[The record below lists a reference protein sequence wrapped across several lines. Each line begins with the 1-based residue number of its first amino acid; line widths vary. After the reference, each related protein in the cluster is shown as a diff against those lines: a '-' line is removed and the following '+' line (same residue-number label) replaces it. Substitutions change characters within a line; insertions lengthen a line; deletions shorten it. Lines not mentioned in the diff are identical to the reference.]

1 MVDPY
6 TRRGHSNGKGHD
18 VTSFAITGVAGPLG
32 RALAARLD
40 ADPTVDRIVGI
51 DRSPPP
57 MPPAKLDFVRADLR
71 DPVPARAL
79 AGVDVVVT
87 TQDAAGGNGD
97 RSHGLG
103 ARATRQ
109 VLDAVDAAGA
119 GTFVHVS
126 TALVYGASETN
137 PVPLTEQIAPRAR
150 PDYPPAHLALIT
162 EEAVQ
167 SFAQAHPD
175 RRVVI
180 LRPVTVLGTGIDS
193 PVTRHLESPLLPM
206 VRGCDPPVQFVDVDD
221 VAMAAHLV
229 ATEPRARGVYNVAAE
244 GWLTTSDVRR
254 LLARPTVHLPRQT
267 AVGVA
272 AALHRGGLLT
282 TPPGA
287 LSYLMHP
294 WVVDTTRLR
303 DLGWH
308 AAAGQREILHR
319 FVAEH
324 GPWLSVGR
332 IRVRTVRLVTAII
345 GAGAATGLGAAWLM
359 WRRWRARWAGPGRA
373 RARRPIRRRRD
384 RSSARGSS

>member
-1 MVDPY
+1 M
-6 TRRGHSNGKGHD
+6 
-18 VTSFAITGVAGPLG
+18 TSLLITGVGSPLG

-40 ADPTVDRIVGI
+40 ADPAVTRIVGI

-57 MPPAKLDFVRADLR
+57 MPPPKLDFVRADLR
-71 DPVPARAL
+71 DPAL
-79 AGVDVVVT
+79 ARTFVDIDVVIHHDTWHEAVDRNG
-87 TQDAAGGNGD
+87 DAA
-97 RSHGLG
+97 HVLG
-103 ARATRQ
+103 AHATRH
-109 VLDAVDAAGA
+109 VLDAVQAAGV
-119 GTFVHVS
+119 GTVVHVS

-137 PVPLTEQIAPRAR
+137 PVPLTEEVPPHAR
-150 PDYPPAHLALIT
+150 PDYPPAHHALLT
-162 EEAVQ
+162 EEAVR

-193 PVTRHLESPLLPM
+193 AVTRHLESPLLPL
-206 VRGCDPPVQFVDVDD
+206 VRGFDPPVQFVDVDD
-221 VAMAAHLV
+221 LAAAVHLV
-229 ATEPRARGVYNVAAE
+229 ATEPRARGVYNVAAD

-254 LLARPTVHLPRQT
+254 LLARPTVHLPQET
-267 AVGVA
+267 AAGVA
-272 AALHRGGLLT
+272 AALHRGGLLA

-332 IRVRTVRLVTAII
+332 LRVRTARLIAAII
-345 GAGAATGLGAAWLM
+345 GAATGTGLGAGWFM
-359 WRRWRARWAGPGRA
+359 WRRWRVRWAGPGRA
-373 RARRPIRRRRD
+373 RGRWPTRRRPD